1 MKKLFFAYAN
11 FYDPETN
18 QKRTVI
24 SDLTESL
31 EKSAYLLYKKM
42 IDIDLEEEDIELN
55 YGQQSFSKKEFN
67 IIKNEN
73 LYVPI
78 IRYKCFKDEDF
89 FDYDIFQGFKM
100 DKNQNIKELK
110 SKYISLMKKN
120 KDHIEYMEDMYPDKK
135 YVYLIKYSK
144 DNFSDLEDFI
154 NDSNNYYHFLI
165 ELELNTNQSLK
176 EGLLEYGIDIEEDLE
191 EEPESLKNK
200 KEILNN
206 IYRNRFINNNEDW
219 TSLSLVI
226 DQIITRQDLYLTI
239 AGKDIEIGTFSEDNK
254 HFIYDYLDNILMEN
268 NETEIIVFVR
278 QFTNINMPNTDIPY
292 KRVSAFTFLQSELG
306 FLDKEY
312 LEYISRFNYETGK
325 LMDKEEGVK
334 YLNTE
339 DMLKILNIKLG

>member
-11 FYDPETN
+11 FYDPKTN
-18 QKRTVI
+18 QKRTII
-24 SDLTESL
+24 SDLTDSI

-42 IDIDLEEEDIELN
+42 LDIDLEEEDIELN
-55 YGQQSFSKKEFN
+55 YGQQSFSKKELN

-78 IRYKCFKDEDF
+78 IRYKYFKDEDF

-144 DNFSDLEDFI
+144 DNFYDLEAFVK
-154 NDSNNYYHFLI
+154 DSNNYYHLLV
-165 ELELNTNQSLK
+165 ELELNANQSLK
-176 EGLLEYGIDIEEDLE
+176 EGLLEYGIDIEDDI

-219 TSLSLVI
+219 VSLSTVI

-239 AGKDIEIGTFSEDNK
+239 AGKDLEIGTFSEDNK
-254 HFIYDYLDNILMEN
+254 HFIYNYLDNVLMEN

-278 QFTNINMPNTDIPY
+278 QFTNINMPNTNIRY

-312 LEYISRFNYETGK
+312 LEYISRLNASTGK
-325 LMDKEEGVK
+325 LIDKEEGVT